1 MNHKKHSRSFSV
13 FYRNSA
19 ILTINIEFVYSHKK
33 NSFMTIHSTVS
44 LVSYTKASLA
54 QCIGSI
60 IINITAGESASST
73 SASSATTKARSLD
86 ISY

>member
-1 MNHKKHSRSFSV
+1 
-13 FYRNSA
+13 
-19 ILTINIEFVYSHKK
+19 
-33 NSFMTIHSTVS
+33 MTIRSTVS

-73 SASSATTKARSLD
+73 SAGSATTKARSLVYCN
-86 ISY
+86 I

>member
-1 MNHKKHSRSFSV
+1 
-13 FYRNSA
+13 
-19 ILTINIEFVYSHKK
+19 
-33 NSFMTIHSTVS
+33 MTIHSTVS

-73 SASSATTKARSLD
+73 SAGSATTMAHKLLTEQKARRD
-86 ISY
+86 IFRNKRCQSDRCHE

>member
-1 MNHKKHSRSFSV
+1 
-13 FYRNSA
+13 
-19 ILTINIEFVYSHKK
+19 
-33 NSFMTIHSTVS
+33 MTIHSTVS

-54 QCIGSI
+54 QCIGPI

-73 SASSATTKARSLD
+73 SAGSATTKARSLD

>member
-33 NSFMTIHSTVS
+33 IYYCPLKLFDST
-44 LVSYTKASLA
+44 K
-54 QCIGSI
+54 
-60 IINITAGESASST
+60 N
-73 SASSATTKARSLD
+73 
-86 ISY
+86 

>member
-33 NSFMTIHSTVS
+33 I
-44 LVSYTKASLA
+44 LL
-54 QCIGSI
+54 
-60 IINITAGESASST
+60 
-73 SASSATTKARSLD
+73 
-86 ISY
+86 

>member
-1 MNHKKHSRSFSV
+1 
-13 FYRNSA
+13 
-19 ILTINIEFVYSHKK
+19 
-33 NSFMTIHSTVS
+33 MTIHSTVS

-73 SASSATTKARSLD
+73 SSTSAGSGTTKARSLD

>member
-1 MNHKKHSRSFSV
+1 
-13 FYRNSA
+13 
-19 ILTINIEFVYSHKK
+19 
-33 NSFMTIHSTVS
+33 MTIHSTVS

-73 SASSATTKARSLD
+73 SAGSATTKAHKLLTEQKAR
-86 ISY
+86 

>member
-1 MNHKKHSRSFSV
+1 
-13 FYRNSA
+13 
-19 ILTINIEFVYSHKK
+19 
-33 NSFMTIHSTVS
+33 MTIHSTVS

-60 IINITAGESASST
+60 IINITANITAGESASST
-73 SASSATTKARSLD
+73 SAGSATTKARSLD

>member
-1 MNHKKHSRSFSV
+1 
-13 FYRNSA
+13 
-19 ILTINIEFVYSHKK
+19 
-33 NSFMTIHSTVS
+33 MTIHSTVS

-73 SASSATTKARSLD
+73 SAGSATTKARSLEHKLLTEQKARQD
-86 ISY
+86 IFRNKRCQSDRCHE

>member
-1 MNHKKHSRSFSV
+1 MNHKNIAEVFC

-33 NSFMTIHSTVS
+33 ILSIHSTVS

-73 SASSATTKARSLD
+73 SAGSATTKARSLD

>member
-19 ILTINIEFVYSHKK
+19 VLTINIEFVYSHKK
-33 NSFMTIHSTVS
+33 ILSIHSTVS

-73 SASSATTKARSLD
+73 SAGSATTKARSLD

>member
-1 MNHKKHSRSFSV
+1 
-13 FYRNSA
+13 
-19 ILTINIEFVYSHKK
+19 
-33 NSFMTIHSTVS
+33 MTIHSTVS

-73 SASSATTKARSLD
+73 SAGSATTKARSLD
-86 ISY
+86 KAINGTKSKTRYIPE

>member
-1 MNHKKHSRSFSV
+1 
-13 FYRNSA
+13 
-19 ILTINIEFVYSHKK
+19 
-33 NSFMTIHSTVS
+33 MTIHSTVS

-73 SASSATTKARSLD
+73 RQALRPQRPGHRHKLLTEQKAR
-86 ISY
+86 

>member
-19 ILTINIEFVYSHKK
+19 ILTINIEFVYSHKY
-33 NSFMTIHSTVS
+33 SFMTIHSTVS

-73 SASSATTKARSLD
+73 SAGSATTKARSLD

>member
-1 MNHKKHSRSFSV
+1 
-13 FYRNSA
+13 
-19 ILTINIEFVYSHKK
+19 
-33 NSFMTIHSTVS
+33 MTIHSTVS

-73 SASSATTKARSLD
+73 SAGSAATKARSLD

>member
-33 NSFMTIHSTVS
+33 FFYDYSL

-73 SASSATTKARSLD
+73 SAGSATTKARSLD